1 MPLMASWRE
10 WVERLK
16 RDTMALYYASR
27 DPRTPLAAKLLA
39 AAIVAYAVSPID
51 LIPDFIP
58 VLGLLDDLVLL
69 PLGMWLVLRLIPDD
83 VMAES
88 RVRAGEAL
96 ERPQG
101 RTAAV
106 VIVLVWLG
114 AAALCGWVVYT

>member
-1 MPLMASWRE
+1 MASWRE

>member
-1 MPLMASWRE
+1 MK
-10 WVERLK
+10 RLFGAAN
-16 RDTMALYYASR
+16 RAR
-27 DPRTPLAAKLLA
+27 LAVYLLA
-39 AAIVAYAVSPID
+39 LWKLMKHPDTPRAPKLVALLVLLYALSPID

>member
-1 MPLMASWRE
+1 MGRLLQFRAELMILWRAFMAPETPVWLKGLMLVVPLYLIS
-10 WVERLK
+10 
-16 RDTMALYYASR
+16 
-27 DPRTPLAAKLLA
+27 PL
-39 AAIVAYAVSPID
+39 D